1 MSTSTEG
8 RTTDAGRA
16 RVRTVRLGPDL
27 VVGGARVPVIAAP
40 RRGADAVH
48 VSLRTRRG
56 GDAPAELTRLR
67 RDVAAP
73 LLVEPSCVDDLPAIG
88 ALADAVVIGAE
99 SAGDAPL
106 ATAVGRLGLPVV
118 VYRAP
123 EATVDDWLACAE
135 RVRAEADHAEAGRAG
150 GVGSIVLADGGV
162 IRGGDG
168 RVDLDLATLAE
179 ARRRS
184 GLPVVA
190 DVGTSPELAAAA
202 VAAGA
207 DAVWLAESARPAA
220 VDRAVEVVA
229 LVTPLVREAQ
239 RATLAQCREA
249 IDAVDATLAAL
260 LERRAALAGQ
270 VQRLKP
276 VGGHAGRDAQREADI
291 VRAMAVRAP
300 SLGHESLARIM
311 EAVISAGLDLA
322 EREHPTD
329 PPVWRL

>member
-16 RVRTVRLGPDL
+16 GVWTVRLGPEL

-48 VSLRTRRG
+48 VSLRTHRG
-56 GDAPAELTRLR
+56 GVDAPEELTRLR

-73 LLVEPSCVDDLPAIG
+73 LLVEPSCVDDLQAI
-88 ALADAVVIGAE
+88 ATLADAVVIGAE

-123 EATVDDWLACAE
+123 DAAVDDWLACAK
-135 RVRAEADHAEAGRAG
+135 RVRAEGA
-150 GVGSIVLADGGV
+150 GSIVLADGGSV
-162 IRGGDG
+162 DG
-168 RVDLDLATLAE
+168 HEGRTGLDLATLAE

-229 LVTPLVREAQ
+229 LVTPLVREAR

-300 SLGHESLARIM
+300 SLGRESLARIM